1 MFTVRIEDGGMTQRL
16 TAMAARLE
24 AIPQSVF
31 QTIGEMFI
39 ESIHMNFDVEGR
51 PIQWPPSKAAL
62 EEGRKTLT
70 KTGALRNSGQI
81 EEITPNS
88 VTVTWGNGLPFD
100 YGVVHQF
107 GDSWT
112 ATPTEKQRKFMW
124 AKWYQ
129 NKAATQYK
137 GSALAKT
144 WNIHLPARRFFNLQ
158 DDFLQ
163 SAGEV
168 MRQYIINGQTEGITI
183 L

>member
-24 AIPQSVF
+24 AIPPSVF

-51 PIQWPPSKAAL
+51 PIQWPPSKSAL

-88 VTVTWGNGLPFD
+88 VTVTWGNGLAFD

-107 GDSWT
+107 GASFTHPGSDKWQSWMKDGKRIYSRGT
-112 ATPTEKQRKFMW
+112 KPHPITIPMRE
-124 AKWYQ
+124 
-129 NKAATQYK
+129 
-137 GSALAKT
+137 
-144 WNIHLPARRFFNLQ
+144 FFNIQ
-158 DDFLQ
+158 ADFQEQAAQTL
-163 SAGEV
+163 AN
-168 MRQYIINGQTEGITI
+168 YIINGDMI